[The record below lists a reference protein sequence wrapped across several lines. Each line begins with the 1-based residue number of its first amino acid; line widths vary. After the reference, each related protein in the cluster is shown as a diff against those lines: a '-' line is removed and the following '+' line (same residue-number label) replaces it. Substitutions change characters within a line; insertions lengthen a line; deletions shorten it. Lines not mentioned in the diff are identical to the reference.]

1 MNKKK
6 KGLFYTR
13 YLQKQVYFRKND
25 VVNAL
30 FNLEKY
36 LFENFEFNQDIPIS
50 HIKQK
55 WIYDCIRKD
64 DYSNAI
70 SSQFK
75 VFSEGGLKK
84 KILSLIN
91 TFSQIPNLSETKN
104 FLNAFKKFNYEF
116 NKLLNLESSKNF
128 KTDIYFQIL
137 FLFYSKKLKI
147 EENLDGWVAGC
158 DICQDVCPWNKSVPY
173 NNNYETTPKEWIKN
187 LDIESINWDDK
198 TWQENLKGTTLKR
211 IKPWMWKRNIQA
223 NLNNKKI
230 KI

>member
-6 KGLFYTR
+6 KDLFYTR
-13 YLQKQVYFRKND
+13 YLQQQIYFRKND

-36 LFENFEFNQDIPIS
+36 LFENFEFYQDIPIS

-55 WIYDCIRKD
+55 WIYDCICKD

-84 KILSLIN
+84 RILSLIN

-147 EENLDGWVAGC
+147 EENLFNKIVLDNKLV
-158 DICQDVCPWNKSVPY
+158 DIFEIIFLEIFIKKK
-173 NNNYETTPKEWIKN
+173 NYKISKVFYLSKLLIRLIIK
-187 LDIESINWDDK
+187 K
-198 TWQENLKGTTLKR
+198 
-211 IKPWMWKRNIQA
+211 
-223 NLNNKKI
+223 
-230 KI
+230 

>member
-13 YLQKQVYFRKND
+13 YLQKKIYFRKND
-25 VVNAL
+25 VVIAL

-36 LFENFEFNQDIPIS
+36 LFENFELNQDISIS

-55 WIYDCIRKD
+55 WIYDCICKD

-75 VFSEGGLKK
+75 VFSEGSLKK
-84 KILSLIN
+84 RVLSLIN

-104 FLNAFKKFNYEF
+104 FLNVFKKFNDEF
-116 NKLLNLESSKNF
+116 NKLLTLESSKNF
-128 KTDIYFQIL
+128 KTDIYFQIF

-147 EENLDGWVAGC
+147 EENFLNKIALDNKLI
-158 DICQDVCPWNKSVPY
+158 DIFETVFLEIFLKKK
-173 NNNYETTPKEWIKN
+173 NYKISKVFYLSKLLIRLIIK
-187 LDIESINWDDK
+187 K
-198 TWQENLKGTTLKR
+198 
-211 IKPWMWKRNIQA
+211 
-223 NLNNKKI
+223 
-230 KI
+230 

>member
-13 YLQKQVYFRKND
+13 YLQKQIYFRKNA

-55 WIYDCIRKD
+55 WIYDCICKD

-75 VFSEGGLKK
+75 VFSEGVLKK
-84 KILSLIN
+84 RILSLIN
-91 TFSQIPNLSETKN
+91 TFSQIPNISETKN

-116 NKLLNLESSKNF
+116 NKLLTLESSKNF

-147 EENLDGWVAGC
+147 EENLLNKIVLDNKLV
-158 DICQDVCPWNKSVPY
+158 DIFEIIFLEIFLKKK
-173 NNNYETTPKEWIKN
+173 NYKISKIFYLSKLLIRLIIK
-187 LDIESINWDDK
+187 K
-198 TWQENLKGTTLKR
+198 
-211 IKPWMWKRNIQA
+211 
-223 NLNNKKI
+223 
-230 KI
+230 

>member
-6 KGLFYTR
+6 KDLFYTR
-13 YLQKQVYFRKND
+13 YLQKQIYFRTND

-36 LFENFEFNQDIPIS
+36 LFENFELNQDIPIS

-55 WIYDCIRKD
+55 WIYDCILKD

-70 SSQFK
+70 SNQFK
-75 VFSEGGLKK
+75 VFSEEGLKK

-104 FLNAFKKFNYEF
+104 FLDAFKKFNHEF
-116 NKLLNLESSKNF
+116 NKLLNLENRKNF
-128 KTDIYFQIL
+128 KTDIYFQIF

-147 EENLDGWVAGC
+147 EENFLNKIVLDNKLV
-158 DICQDVCPWNKSVPY
+158 DIFETIFLEIFLKKK
-173 NNNYETTPKEWIKN
+173 NYKISKVFYLSKLLIRLIIK
-187 LDIESINWDDK
+187 K
-198 TWQENLKGTTLKR
+198 
-211 IKPWMWKRNIQA
+211 
-223 NLNNKKI
+223 
-230 KI
+230 

>member
-6 KGLFYTR
+6 KDLFYTR
-13 YLQKQVYFRKND
+13 YLQKQIYFRKND

-50 HIKQK
+50 YIKQK
-55 WIYDCIRKD
+55 WIYDCICKD

-75 VFSEGGLKK
+75 VFSEGSLKK
-84 KILSLIN
+84 RVLSLIN

-104 FLNAFKKFNYEF
+104 FLNVFKKFNDEF
-116 NKLLNLESSKNF
+116 NKLLTLESSKNF

-137 FLFYSKKLKI
+137 FLFYSKKFKI
-147 EENLDGWVAGC
+147 EENFLSKIALDNKLI
-158 DICQDVCPWNKSVPY
+158 DIFETVFLEIFLKKK
-173 NNNYETTPKEWIKN
+173 NYKISKVFYLSKLLIRLIIK
-187 LDIESINWDDK
+187 K
-198 TWQENLKGTTLKR
+198 
-211 IKPWMWKRNIQA
+211 
-223 NLNNKKI
+223 
-230 KI
+230 

>member
-6 KGLFYTR
+6 KDLFYTR
-13 YLQKQVYFRKND
+13 YLQKQIYFRKND

-55 WIYDCIRKD
+55 WIYDCICKD

-147 EENLDGWVAGC
+147 EENLL
-158 DICQDVCPWNKSVPY
+158 NKIV
-173 NNNYETTPKEWIKN
+173 
-187 LDIESINWDDK
+187 
-198 TWQENLKGTTLKR
+198 
-211 IKPWMWKRNIQA
+211 
-223 NLNNKKI
+223 LNNKLVDIFEIIFLEIFLKKKNYKI
-230 KI
+230 SKIFYLSKLLIRLIIKK

>member
-6 KGLFYTR
+6 KDLFYTR
-13 YLQKQVYFRKND
+13 YLQKQIYFRTND

-36 LFENFEFNQDIPIS
+36 LFENFELNQDIPIS

-55 WIYDCIRKD
+55 WIYDCILKD

-70 SSQFK
+70 SNQFK

-84 KILSLIN
+84 RVLSLIN

-116 NKLLNLESSKNF
+116 NKLLTLESSKNF

-147 EENLDGWVAGC
+147 EENLFNKIVLDNKLV
-158 DICQDVCPWNKSVPY
+158 DIFEIIFLEIFIKKK
-173 NNNYETTPKEWIKN
+173 NYKISKVFYLSKLLIRLIIK
-187 LDIESINWDDK
+187 K
-198 TWQENLKGTTLKR
+198 
-211 IKPWMWKRNIQA
+211 
-223 NLNNKKI
+223 
-230 KI
+230 

>member
-6 KGLFYTR
+6 KDLFYTR
-13 YLQKQVYFRKND
+13 YLQKQIYFRTND

-36 LFENFEFNQDIPIS
+36 LFENFELNQDIPIS

-55 WIYDCIRKD
+55 WIYDCILKD

-70 SSQFK
+70 SNQFK
-75 VFSEGGLKK
+75 VFSEEGLKK

-116 NKLLNLESSKNF
+116 NKLLTLESSKNF

-147 EENLDGWVAGC
+147 EENLLNKIVLDNKLV
-158 DICQDVCPWNKSVPY
+158 DIFEIIFLEIFLKKK
-173 NNNYETTPKEWIKN
+173 NYKISKVFYLSKLLIRLIIK
-187 LDIESINWDDK
+187 K
-198 TWQENLKGTTLKR
+198 
-211 IKPWMWKRNIQA
+211 
-223 NLNNKKI
+223 
-230 KI
+230 

>member
-55 WIYDCIRKD
+55 WIYDCICKD

-75 VFSEGGLKK
+75 VFSEGSLKK
-84 KILSLIN
+84 RVLSLIN

-104 FLNAFKKFNYEF
+104 FLNVFKKFNDEF
-116 NKLLNLESSKNF
+116 NKLLTLESSKNF
-128 KTDIYFQIL
+128 KTDIYFQIF

-147 EENLDGWVAGC
+147 EENFLNKIALDNKLI
-158 DICQDVCPWNKSVPY
+158 DIFETVFLEIFLKKK
-173 NNNYETTPKEWIKN
+173 NYKISKVFYLSKLLIRLIIK
-187 LDIESINWDDK
+187 K
-198 TWQENLKGTTLKR
+198 
-211 IKPWMWKRNIQA
+211 
-223 NLNNKKI
+223 
-230 KI
+230 

>member
-13 YLQKQVYFRKND
+13 YLQKQIYFRKND

-50 HIKQK
+50 YIKQK
-55 WIYDCIRKD
+55 WIYDCICKD

-75 VFSEGGLKK
+75 VFSEGSLKK
-84 KILSLIN
+84 RVLSLIN

-104 FLNAFKKFNYEF
+104 FLNVFKKFNDEF
-116 NKLLNLESSKNF
+116 NKLLTLESSKNF
-128 KTDIYFQIL
+128 KTDIYFQIF

-147 EENLDGWVAGC
+147 EENFLNKIALDNKLI
-158 DICQDVCPWNKSVPY
+158 DIFETVFLEIFLKKK
-173 NNNYETTPKEWIKN
+173 NYKISKVFYLSKLLIRLIIK
-187 LDIESINWDDK
+187 K
-198 TWQENLKGTTLKR
+198 
-211 IKPWMWKRNIQA
+211 
-223 NLNNKKI
+223 
-230 KI
+230 

>member
-13 YLQKQVYFRKND
+13 YLQKQIYFRKND

-55 WIYDCIRKD
+55 WIYDCICKD

-104 FLNAFKKFNYEF
+104 FLNAFKKFNHEF
-116 NKLLNLESSKNF
+116 NKLLTLESSNNF
-128 KTDIYFQIL
+128 KTDIYFQI
-137 FLFYSKKLKI
+137 FFYFI
-147 EENLDGWVAGC
+147 
-158 DICQDVCPWNKSVPY
+158 Q
-173 NNNYETTPKEWIKN
+173 
-187 LDIESINWDDK
+187 
-198 TWQENLKGTTLKR
+198 
-211 IKPWMWKRNIQA
+211 RN
-223 NLNNKKI
+223 
-230 KI
+230 

>member
-6 KGLFYTR
+6 KDLFYTR
-13 YLQKQVYFRKND
+13 YLQKQIYFRTND

-36 LFENFEFNQDIPIS
+36 LFENFELNQDIPIS

-55 WIYDCIRKD
+55 WIYDCILKD

-70 SSQFK
+70 SNQFK
-75 VFSEGGLKK
+75 VFSEEGLKK

-116 NKLLNLESSKNF
+116 NKLLTLESSKNF

-137 FLFYSKKLKI
+137 FLFYSKKLKL
-147 EENLDGWVAGC
+147 EENFENKIALDYKLV
-158 DICQDVCPWNKSVPY
+158 DIFETIFLEIFLKKK
-173 NNNYETTPKEWIKN
+173 NYKISKVFYLSKLLIRLIIK
-187 LDIESINWDDK
+187 K
-198 TWQENLKGTTLKR
+198 
-211 IKPWMWKRNIQA
+211 
-223 NLNNKKI
+223 
-230 KI
+230 

>member
-6 KGLFYTR
+6 KDLFYTR
-13 YLQKQVYFRKND
+13 YLQKQIYFRKND

-55 WIYDCIRKD
+55 WIYDCICKD

-75 VFSEGGLKK
+75 VFSEGSLKK
-84 KILSLIN
+84 RVLSLIN

-104 FLNAFKKFNYEF
+104 FLNVFKKFNDEF
-116 NKLLNLESSKNF
+116 NKLLTLESSKNF
-128 KTDIYFQIL
+128 KTDIYFQIF

-147 EENLDGWVAGC
+147 EENFLNKIALDNKLI
-158 DICQDVCPWNKSVPY
+158 DIFETVFLEIFLKKK
-173 NNNYETTPKEWIKN
+173 NYKISKVFYLSKLLIRLIIK
-187 LDIESINWDDK
+187 K
-198 TWQENLKGTTLKR
+198 
-211 IKPWMWKRNIQA
+211 
-223 NLNNKKI
+223 
-230 KI
+230 

>member
-6 KGLFYTR
+6 KDLFYTR
-13 YLQKQVYFRKND
+13 YLQKQIYFRTND

-36 LFENFEFNQDIPIS
+36 LFENFELNQDIPIS

-104 FLNAFKKFNYEF
+104 FLNAFKKFNHEF
-116 NKLLNLESSKNF
+116 NKLLTLESSKNF
-128 KTDIYFQIL
+128 KTDIYFQIF
-137 FLFYSKKLKI
+137 FLFYSKKFKI
-147 EENLDGWVAGC
+147 EEIFLDKFVLDNKLV
-158 DICQDVCPWNKSVPY
+158 DIFETIFLEIFLKKK
-173 NNNYETTPKEWIKN
+173 NYKISKVFYLSKLLIRLIIK
-187 LDIESINWDDK
+187 K
-198 TWQENLKGTTLKR
+198 
-211 IKPWMWKRNIQA
+211 
-223 NLNNKKI
+223 
-230 KI
+230 

>member
-6 KGLFYTR
+6 KDLFYTR
-13 YLQKQVYFRKND
+13 YLQKQIYFRTND

-36 LFENFEFNQDIPIS
+36 LFENFELNQDIPIS

-55 WIYDCIRKD
+55 WIYDCILKD

-70 SSQFK
+70 SNQFK
-75 VFSEGGLKK
+75 VFSEEGLKK

-116 NKLLNLESSKNF
+116 NKLLTLESSKNF

-147 EENLDGWVAGC
+147 EENLLNKIVLDNKLV
-158 DICQDVCPWNKSVPY
+158 DIFEIIFLEIFLKKK
-173 NNNYETTPKEWIKN
+173 NYKISKIFYLSKLLIRLIIK
-187 LDIESINWDDK
+187 K
-198 TWQENLKGTTLKR
+198 
-211 IKPWMWKRNIQA
+211 
-223 NLNNKKI
+223 
-230 KI
+230 